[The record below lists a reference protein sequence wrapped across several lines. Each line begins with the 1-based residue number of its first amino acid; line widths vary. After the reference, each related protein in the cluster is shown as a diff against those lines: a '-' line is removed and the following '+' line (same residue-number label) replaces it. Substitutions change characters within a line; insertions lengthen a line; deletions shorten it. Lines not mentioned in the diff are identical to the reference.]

1 MRSRAAAQASSTAS
15 SPSWSLT
22 ERGRT
27 DQYSGSA
34 ARAAAIATSHARD
47 GSDSANSATA
57 AARLAAGLKL
67 GHSSPYQVDV
77 FSLMPELI
85 TGSTRSLAA
94 PR

>member
-1 MRSRAAAQASSTAS
+1 MPDLGETVWLPADRARIVHKSCRRALALAPHRLAAEVD
-15 SPSWSLT
+15 P
-22 ERGRT
+22 
-27 DQYSGSA
+27 
-34 ARAAAIATSHARD
+34 
-47 GSDSANSATA
+47 TA